1 MATCD
6 DDDAAGA
13 SVAAAA
19 TVPWRR
25 DEWLRRLE
33 AVLPR
38 PRRKLLQ
45 VARSVCAHLAAGRGG
60 VVDGGGGGAA
70 VNEVGPVGRSFAR
83 ARGGGCVLVRDDG
96 VILRRAARRLSRD
109 AVRPQVDPRRIR
121 KTSTTWA
128 KLAKCV
134 V

>member
-70 VNEVGPVGRSFAR
+70 ANEVGPVGRSFAR
-83 ARGGGCVLVRDDG
+83 SRAWRWLCVGER
-96 VILRRAARRLSRD
+96 
-109 AVRPQVDPRRIR
+109 
-121 KTSTTWA
+121 
-128 KLAKCV
+128 
-134 V
+134 